1 MRSLQLSPSLCLYHL
16 TSILFTLTLPP
27 PPKFILAVSLSGH
40 PSSLLPVLFYYPL
53 PPLVPLSFSLSLPS
67 STSPWFCWGWV
78 EVISCCIT
86 LAMCRQWMGLW
97 QRLDSLRPQW
107 KRSAREGNNY
117 TYTWE
122 DLRLFTKW
130 KKSDSGYFI
139 YCFIFPLLDWWPS
152 QWMWTRCLW
161 FGWTRL
167 AFWTA
172 CEAATTGS
180 VTGKDSLPKWLN
192 AEIDCRDKPVLLS
205 SAC

>member
-27 PPKFILAVSLSGH
+27 PPNSSWLSHCLAI
-40 PSSLLPVLFYYPL
+40 PLPFCLFYFITHSPLLYPC
-53 PPLVPLSFSLSLPS
+53 LSRSLPS

-192 AEIDCRDKPVLLS
+192 AEIDCRDKSVLLS